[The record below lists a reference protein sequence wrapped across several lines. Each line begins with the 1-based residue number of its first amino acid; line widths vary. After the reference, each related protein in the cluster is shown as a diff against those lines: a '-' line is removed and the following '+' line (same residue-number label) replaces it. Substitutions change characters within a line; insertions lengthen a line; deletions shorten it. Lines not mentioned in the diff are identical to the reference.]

1 MSRRNF
7 GTVKSLLHFDYPYF
21 NEPNDGLDDEV
32 GLLNW
37 SKSSNNVKL
46 AGTQIPYA
54 LNAAPKFGYR
64 CAYFTDASSY
74 IQTNNT
80 NGVFNLAPSGDY
92 EFECFVKFTSNPV
105 TFSDSYAFYNGHT
118 YWKTY
123 CSNSFN
129 ITWDIIERFKSNW
142 GRGAYLAA
150 ITSAEENE
158 IIRNLAGSTTVV
170 LGGLYN
176 SDTSSWEWIS
186 GEDWSYTNWAD
197 GQPGSG
203 SYLWMYQD
211 GNGKWSSTQTFPS
224 MVYPIVEYD
233 YDMHNEPRGDLI
245 NLGDAL
251 KLSITNNNTLGFQS
265 EAWGIS
271 CASTVTPQL
280 NSWQHI
286 MLRISDRTAKVYLNG
301 QLVISTPIS
310 SNTEITPET
319 VKLGGYASYMDEFVF
334 RHSAGSRAPKIPSA
348 PYSGVLDISKT
359 GWYKGVGDRI
369 LEPTTIDSNTAL
381 NQTGRIKTITG
392 SRTFSVYSWA
402 SAYDTITVGSEVM
415 LHISEPKSTN
425 KSTSTYWDIPVITDY
440 PLVGMYAF
448 AKVESI
454 DGNNVV
460 LDTDITREN
469 NYDFTLNSELLD
481 LYYVQVISVPCYE
494 KLTVNASIIPVQYVV
509 QNREVVALN
518 TYQDKN
524 YDSSN
529 KRGGIVA
536 LRTIGDCAI
545 NGSILTSG
553 TGPIRYDIFQMTHN
567 KLIDRFLCSQGGG
580 IFIAC
585 GGTFTASSTARLG
598 ASWSGLGENGNGA
611 AGYGGNGGSVNPS
624 ATISGAG
631 GAGGVGG
638 GGGGAACISAST
650 SAGYVV
656 NGGAVGSNGL
666 DGRSGSGGGGCG
678 GNGGNGTS
686 YAGGSGG
693 GGQANTGGSGGTGK
707 DLVKSGTTYKNDGKN
722 AIGVNGGNYGIY
734 DPNPTAE
741 YASTLY
747 YGGAGGGA
755 PGGNGGEGA
764 SEKSA
769 TVYSSH
775 SGGIAGTSII
785 LICDTLNADEAAL
798 STGGASGGSTTT
810 GYTRAGGAGG
820 GGTGFCYIAC
830 REKVSA

>member
-123 CSNSFN
+123 CGYSSN
-129 ITWDIIERFKSNW
+129 ITWDIIEGFQSKW

-203 SYLWMYQD
+203 SYLTMS
-211 GNGKWSSTQTFPS
+211 NGEWSSTQTFPS
-224 MVYPIVEYD
+224 TVYPIVEYD

-286 MLRISDRTAKVYLNG
+286 MLRISGRTAKVYLNG
-301 QLVISTPIS
+301 QLVISMPIS
-310 SNTEITPET
+310 SNTEITPDT

-334 RHSAGSRAPKIPSA
+334 RHSAGSRAPKIPSE

-359 GWYKGVGDRI
+359 GGYGTGADGDVAI
-369 LEPTTIDSNTAL
+369 SSNTRVNSYSAISEV
-381 NQTGRIKTITG
+381 TDAK
-392 SRTFSVYSWA
+392 TFSVSGWNNGSTTPA
-402 SAYDTITVGSEVM
+402 IGSEVM
-415 LHISEPKSTN
+415 IFISSRKSADELLG
-425 KSTSTYWDIPVITDY
+425 Y
-440 PLVGMYAF
+440 YAF
-448 AKVESI
+448 SRIANI
-454 DGNNVV
+454 DGS
-460 LDTDITREN
+460 TITLEN
-469 NYDFTLNSELLD
+469 NINNENGYDFSLNAEL
-481 LYYVQVISVPCYE
+481 ISAYEVRAIIVPNYNT
-494 KLTVNASIIPVQYVV
+494 LTVDAGKSILNAGGFVV
-509 QNREVVALN
+509 FRV
-518 TYQDKN
+518 K
-524 YDSSN
+524 
-529 KRGGIVA
+529 
-536 LRTIGDCAI
+536 GDCTV
-545 NGSILTSG
+545 NGSIITHGSG
-553 TGPIRYDIFQMTHN
+553 TTRSDLLQMTHD
-567 KLIDRFLCSQGGG
+567 KLIDRFLCSKGGG

-585 GGTFTASSTARLG
+585 GGTFTTSSTARLG

-638 GGGGAACISAST
+638 GGGGAACVSAST
-650 SAGYVV
+650 SSGYVV
-656 NGGAVGSNGL
+656 NGGAVGSNGNN
-666 DGRSGSGGGGCG
+666 GHSGSGGGGCG
-678 GNGGNGTS
+678 GNGGNGTN

-693 GGQANTGGSGGTGK
+693 GGQGGSGGTG
-707 DLVKSGTTYKNDGKN
+707 GTGKAQTN
-722 AIGVNGGNYGIY
+722 YSVDNNGNSANGLHGGNYN
-734 DPNPTAE
+734 DFWSNPYSQTSAV
-741 YASTLY
+741 YP
-747 YGGAGGGA
+747 GGAGGGA
-755 PGGNGGEGA
+755 PSGNGGNGYSFKTQTNTYTYADTLAGGGA
-764 SEKSA
+764 GA
-769 TVYSSH
+769 N
-775 SGGIAGTSII
+775 II
-785 LICDTLNADEAAL
+785 LICDTLNADEAAI
-798 STGGASGGSTTT
+798 STGGAKGVNSGFES
-810 GYTRAGGAGG
+810 GYTKIGGAGG